1 MMLRVLTTFPYPHST
16 RNCNPWPTEVE
27 NVEITANCHEI
38 DMDVDDDLDG
48 YDNEK
53 DDEATDPQW
62 QPTDDEKVTL
72 DDDVMLTEEELESY
86 SPDSEKKFLVF
97 HSCLDE
103 LLKRCPQCGDVVI
116 QQNRKTVGSMLSI
129 DLTCHSGHK
138 QTWESQPVLK
148 KKPLGNLLMEGA
160 ILFTRNSYTSISRLA
175 SCLNLQFFSES
186 VFYDKPSQISR
197 SVPSC

>member
-1 MMLRVLTTFPYPHST
+1 M
-16 RNCNPWPTEVE
+16 
-27 NVEITANCHEI
+27 
-38 DMDVDDDLDG
+38 
-48 YDNEK
+48 
-53 DDEATDPQW
+53 DPQW

-97 HSCLDE
+97 NSCLDE

-138 QTWESQPVLK
+138 KTWESQPVLK

-160 ILFTRNSYTSISRLA
+160 VSCSQETVTQVSDALLPVSTSSFLVKV
-175 SCLNLQFFSES
+175 SSTTL
-186 VFYDKPSQISR
+186 KPNI
-197 SVPSC
+197 